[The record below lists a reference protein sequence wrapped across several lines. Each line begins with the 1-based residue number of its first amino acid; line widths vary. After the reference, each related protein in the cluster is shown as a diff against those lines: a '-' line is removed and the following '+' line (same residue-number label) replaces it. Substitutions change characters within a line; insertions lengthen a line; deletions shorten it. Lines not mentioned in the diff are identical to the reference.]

1 MRACLFL
8 PLLAI
13 AIPVKANGPLPQS
26 TAPIAY
32 LVDLNSG
39 TVLVDRKSGR
49 QVPTASMAKMMTA
62 FVAFEA
68 IKARKI
74 SLQTEYKVSGAT
86 WTRWNNRGSTMFL
99 KANQKVSVENL
110 LHGVLT
116 LSGNDASVV
125 LAEGISG
132 SETAFAG
139 EMNAA
144 AKRLGMKDS
153 RFGNASGWPDG
164 GKTVSTAQ
172 DLSLLA
178 EHIIEDHP
186 QLFEMFFGQRSFRWG
201 NVTQSNRNPL
211 LGAVAGAD
219 GMKTGHSS
227 EAGYCLV
234 GTAKQDDRRLLMV
247 IAGLPSA
254 QARIDEARLLMRWGF
269 DNWVEQP
276 LFAPN
281 QMVTNVPV
289 QLGEAMVVPVATTQR
304 IAALSRK
311 GAIERPRI
319 SVSYDGPVKAP
330 IRKGQKI
337 TELSLLYEG
346 GKVQRFPLVA
356 ADSVERANFLGR
368 ALNGMRLL
376 AEKL

>member
-132 SETAFAG
+132 SEAAFAG

-178 EHIIEDHP
+178 EHIIEEHP

-201 NVTQSNRNPL
+201 NVAQSNRNPL

-304 IAALSRK
+304 ITALSRK

-337 TELSLLYEG
+337 AELSLLYEG

>member
-13 AIPVKANGPLPQS
+13 AIPVKANGSLPQS

-110 LHGVLT
+110 LHGILT

-178 EHIIEDHP
+178 ERIIEEHP

-201 NVTQSNRNPL
+201 NVAQSNRNPL

-337 TELSLLYEG
+337 AELSLLYEG

>member
-132 SETAFAG
+132 SEAAFAG

-201 NVTQSNRNPL
+201 NVAQSNRNPL

-269 DNWVEQP
+269 DNWVEQL

-311 GAIERPRI
+311 GVIERPRI

-337 TELSLLYEG
+337 AELSLLYEG

-356 ADSVERANFLGR
+356 ADSVERANFLDR

>member
-8 PLLAI
+8 PFLAI

-62 FVAFEA
+62 FVTFEA
-68 IKARKI
+68 IKTRKI
-74 SLQTEYKVSGAT
+74 SLQTEYKVSAAT

-99 KANQKVSVENL
+99 KANQKVSVESL

-132 SETAFAG
+132 SEAAFAG

-144 AKRLGMKDS
+144 ARRLGMKDS

-186 QLFEMFFGQRSFRWG
+186 QLFEMFFGQRSFRWD
-201 NVTQSNRNPL
+201 NVAQSNRNPL

-337 TELSLLYEG
+337 AELSLHYEG

>member
-125 LAEGISG
+125 LAEGISD
-132 SETAFAG
+132 SEAAFAG

-178 EHIIEDHP
+178 EHIIEEHP

-201 NVTQSNRNPL
+201 NVAQSNRNPL

-281 QMVTNVPV
+281 QLVTNVPV
-289 QLGEAMVVPVATTQR
+289 QLGEAMVVPVTTTQR

-337 TELSLLYEG
+337 AELSLLYEG

-356 ADSVERANFLGR
+356 ADTVERANFLGR

>member
-74 SLQTEYKVSGAT
+74 SLQTEYRVSGAT
-86 WTRWNNRGSTMFL
+86 GTRWNNRGSTMFL

-132 SETAFAG
+132 SEAAFAG

-178 EHIIEDHP
+178 EHIIEEHP

-201 NVTQSNRNPL
+201 NVAQSNRNPL

-337 TELSLLYEG
+337 AELSLLYEG

>member
-311 GAIERPRI
+311 GAIERHRI

-337 TELSLLYEG
+337 AELSLLYEG

>member
-337 TELSLLYEG
+337 AELSLLYEG

>member
-132 SETAFAG
+132 SEAAFAG

-269 DNWVEQP
+269 DNWVERP

-337 TELSLLYEG
+337 AELSLLYEG

>member
-1 MRACLFL
+1 
-8 PLLAI
+8 
-13 AIPVKANGPLPQS
+13 
-26 TAPIAY
+26 
-32 LVDLNSG
+32 
-39 TVLVDRKSGR
+39 
-49 QVPTASMAKMMTA
+49 MAKMMTA

-68 IKARKI
+68 IKGRKI
-74 SLQTEYKVSGAT
+74 SLQAEYKVSGAT

-125 LAEGISG
+125 LAEAISG
-132 SETAFAG
+132 SEAAFAV

-144 AKRLGMKDS
+144 AQRLGMKDS

-186 QLFEMFFGQRSFRWG
+186 QLFEKFFGQRSFRWD
-201 NVTQSNRNPL
+201 NVTQLNRNPL

-254 QARIDEARLLMRWGF
+254 QARIDEARRLMRWGF

-276 LFAPN
+276 LFAPD

-304 IAALSRK
+304 IAALSHK

-319 SVSYDGPVKAP
+319 SVSYGGPVKAS

-337 TELSLLYEG
+337 AELSLLYEG

-356 ADSVERANFLGR
+356 ANTVERAGFLGR

>member
-62 FVAFEA
+62 FVTFEA
-68 IKARKI
+68 IKTRKI
-74 SLQTEYKVSGAT
+74 SLQTEYKVSAAT

-99 KANQKVSVENL
+99 KANQKVSVESL

-132 SETAFAG
+132 SEAAFAG

-144 AKRLGMKDS
+144 ARRLGMKDS

-186 QLFEMFFGQRSFRWG
+186 QLFEMFFGQRSFRWD
-201 NVTQSNRNPL
+201 NVAQSNRNPL

-289 QLGEAMVVPVATTQR
+289 QLGEAMVVPVTTTQR

-337 TELSLLYEG
+337 AELSLHYEG

>member
-1 MRACLFL
+1 
-8 PLLAI
+8 
-13 AIPVKANGPLPQS
+13 
-26 TAPIAY
+26 
-32 LVDLNSG
+32 
-39 TVLVDRKSGR
+39 
-49 QVPTASMAKMMTA
+49 
-62 FVAFEA
+62 
-68 IKARKI
+68 
-74 SLQTEYKVSGAT
+74 
-86 WTRWNNRGSTMFL
+86 
-99 KANQKVSVENL
+99 
-110 LHGVLT
+110 
-116 LSGNDASVV
+116 
-125 LAEGISG
+125 
-132 SETAFAG
+132 
-139 EMNAA
+139 
-144 AKRLGMKDS
+144 
-153 RFGNASGWPDG
+153 
-164 GKTVSTAQ
+164 
-172 DLSLLA
+172 
-178 EHIIEDHP
+178 
-186 QLFEMFFGQRSFRWG
+186 FFGQRSFRWG
-201 NVTQSNRNPL
+201 NVAQSNRNPL

-281 QMVTNVPV
+281 QLVTNVPV
-289 QLGEAMVVPVATTQR
+289 QLGEAMVVPVTTTQR

-337 TELSLLYEG
+337 AELSLHYEG
-346 GKVQRFPLVA
+346 GKVHRFPLVA

>member
-68 IKARKI
+68 IKARQI
-74 SLQTEYKVSGAT
+74 SLQTEYKVSAAT

-132 SETAFAG
+132 SEAAFAV

-144 AKRLGMKDS
+144 AKRLGMKES

-178 EHIIEDHP
+178 EHIIEEHP
-186 QLFEMFFGQRSFRWG
+186 QLFETFFGQRSFRWD
-201 NVTQSNRNPL
+201 NVAQSNRNPL

-281 QMVTNVPV
+281 QLVTNVPV
-289 QLGEAMVVPVATTQR
+289 QLGEAMVVPVTTTQR

-337 TELSLLYEG
+337 AELSLLYEG

-356 ADSVERANFLGR
+356 ADTVERANFLGR